1 MHTGI
6 GGQDMTGKDKRW
18 VLKGDALVNKVVLII
33 IEVICAALIFGY
45 ISDYMAGYSK
55 KSYFIVFELVAIA
68 TAVIMPITYKLKP
81 DRMKNI
87 AFASFALL
95 YAVACY
101 SPAIDLTFVM
111 AFPIVLVFIL
121 YYDFKLMCAMAITFM
136 TIIIFDCINI
146 LFILK
151 AHHSGLPINSS
162 MLLMEVLGTGIF
174 LASAAV
180 VTNISKRNN
189 DEKISEIQSVADHIN
204 MSITNINKEIVL
216 LNESSTA
223 AKQAMEEINSGISGA
238 AEAVQNQMLQTEAIQ
253 SRIEDVQAAASE
265 IDNNVEVT
273 MSEVATGNQDMETL
287 VDQADKS
294 VEISDRVIADLNALK
309 DSIEAMGGITQMI
322 ESIAFQ
328 TNIMALNANVE
339 AARAGEAGRGFAVVA
354 SEISNMSAKTKDATD
369 EITDLINNSTSSL
382 DELVASIDKMAGMI
396 RSEKAQTMHTSEIFA
411 SIQTNTEAVR
421 ANVSLFMDNI
431 SELLS
436 ANSEIVSSVSTISA
450 TTQQVTALA
459 SEALNKERQ
468 NADTVSSI
476 ADQIGK
482 LAQ

>member
-1 MHTGI
+1 MLTGI
-6 GGQDMTGKDKRW
+6 GGHNMDSMGRRN

-33 IEVICAALIFGY
+33 IEIICAALIFGY
-45 ISDYMAGYSK
+45 ISDYVAGYSK
-55 KSYFIVFELVAIA
+55 KSYFIVFEIAAIA
-68 TAVIMPITYKLKP
+68 TAVIMPLSYKYKP
-81 DRMKNI
+81 EKMKWI
-87 AFASFALL
+87 AFVSFSVL
-95 YAVACY
+95 YGIACY

-136 TIIIFDCINI
+136 SIIIMDCINI
-146 LFILK
+146 IFILK
-151 AHHSGLPINSS
+151 AHHSGLPVNSS
-162 MLLMEVLGTGIF
+162 MLLMELLGTGIF

-189 DEKISEIQSVADHIN
+189 DEKINEIQSVADHIN

-253 SRIEDVQAAASE
+253 SRIEDVQTAASE

-273 MSEVATGNQDMETL
+273 MSEVATGNRDMETL
-287 VDQADKS
+287 VEQADRS

-309 DSIEAMGGITQMI
+309 DSIEAMGGITRMI

-354 SEISNMSAKTKDATD
+354 SEISNMSAKTKEATD
-369 EITDLINNSTSSL
+369 EITDLINNSTTSL
-382 DELVASIDKMAGMI
+382 DELVSSIDKMAGMI
-396 RSEKAQTMHTSEIFA
+396 RSEKQQTMQTSEIFA
-411 SIQTNTEAVR
+411 SIQSNTEAVR

-431 SELLS
+431 SELIS

-450 TTQQVTALA
+450 TTQQVTALTA
-459 SEALNKERQ
+459 EALTKERE

-476 ADQIGK
+476 ADQIGR